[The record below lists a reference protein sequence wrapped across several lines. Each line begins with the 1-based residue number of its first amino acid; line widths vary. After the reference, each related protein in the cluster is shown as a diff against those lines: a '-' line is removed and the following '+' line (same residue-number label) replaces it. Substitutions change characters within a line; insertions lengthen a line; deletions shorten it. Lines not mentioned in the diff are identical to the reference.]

1 MIVEYDDLKRDLMTA
16 YSLLEDELTDTEAW
30 ELYARIAVLGEYEE
44 ALLQLRDL
52 AASRSA
58 ALVVELLA
66 EVCHR
71 AGMTTDET

>member
-16 YSLLEDELTDTEAW
+16 YSLLEDDLTDAEAW

-44 ALLQLRDL
+44 ALLRLRDL

-58 ALVVELLA
+58 AHVLELLA
-66 EVCHR
+66 EVASR
-71 AGMTTDET
+71 AGLAEDGT

>member
-16 YSLLEDELTDTEAW
+16 YSLLEDELTDAEAW
-30 ELYARIAVLGEYEE
+30 EIYARIAVLGEYEE

-58 ALVVELLA
+58 AHVLELLT
-66 EVCHR
+66 EVSRR
-71 AGMTTDET
+71 AGTVADET